1 MQKCIGTLRSGRL
14 FFDVFMRVQLSEG
27 IFLTLERKDGR
38 KDGRLNSYVMV
49 FHTSLHYK

>member
-27 IFLTLERKDGR
+27 IFLILER